1 MLERHCLTK
10 LASSCVV
17 GTVLSLHL
25 SCSFFVSELSAGFA
39 MLPSNNASFP
49 GREVLEIEGFPL
61 QAACALEI
69 GLAIRVDGAW

>member
-1 MLERHCLTK
+1 
-10 LASSCVV
+10 
-17 GTVLSLHL
+17 
-25 SCSFFVSELSAGFA
+25 